1 LVEIAR
7 DGGSVADRVAAFD
20 VLVALGMAYFRG
32 GRIEQ
37 ADVAY
42 RRAERFED
50 AVSAAKLADFE
61 FKKTYVRADRG
72 QPAAFPVEY
81 VDRREG
87 DLERPADIAVM
98 RLFLVDRGDDPV
110 VLEAACAQL
119 VALER
124 DMATPAERGAAVLG
138 SLIRASIAG

>member
-1 LVEIAR
+1 VAASLVEIAR

-87 DLERPADIAVM
+87 DLERPADSSSTVATTLWCSKPPVRSSWRSSAIWLP
-98 RLFLVDRGDDPV
+98 RLS
-110 VLEAACAQL
+110 AARPSSA
-119 VALER
+119 R
-124 DMATPAERGAAVLG
+124 
-138 SLIRASIAG
+138 